1 VLSGRSLD
9 LVHKNFLSVQCS
21 IDLVMLRSC
30 NVFFVNRKK
39 KPRSYDCFFF
49 FAMSNK
55 ISIYMIFD
63 VLLAIFA
70 GPERDGLFH

>member
-1 VLSGRSLD
+1 MFYRP
-9 LVHKNFLSVQCS
+9 
-21 IDLVMLRSC
+21 C
-30 NVFFVNRKK
+30 NVKKLQCVLCEQKK
-39 KPRSYDCFFF
+39 KKTQEVAIVFIFFF

>member
-1 VLSGRSLD
+1 LQCVLCE
-9 LVHKNFLSVQCS
+9 Q
-21 IDLVMLRSC
+21 
-30 NVFFVNRKK
+30 KK
-39 KPRSYDCFFF
+39 KKTRSYDCFF

>member
-1 VLSGRSLD
+1 MFYKPYNVKKLQCVLCEQKKEKS
-9 LVHKNFLSVQCS
+9 
-21 IDLVMLRSC
+21 
-30 NVFFVNRKK
+30 KK
-39 KPRSYDCFFF
+39 KLQFFF

-55 ISIYMIFD
+55 ISTYMIFD

>member
-1 VLSGRSLD
+1 MFYRPYNVKKLLCVLCE
-9 LVHKNFLSVQCS
+9 Q
-21 IDLVMLRSC
+21 
-30 NVFFVNRKK
+30 KK
-39 KPRSYDCFFF
+39 EKEEVAIFF

-55 ISIYMIFD
+55 ISTYMIFD